1 MIEFIEMKR
10 KSRLKKDKKT
20 NKRIDVFFVYFVYFV
35 VFITLIQISEIEFV
49 KIFFEE
55 KLRMRFR
62 FDLIGI
68 YAPLFLSTI
77 LIDVTYRLGKRQNE
91 LVTRQTRESEYN
103 INKTIYVS
111 ISKVTDYVLFF
122 VKDCCFSMLNR
133 QGCEDVMK
141 KHDIHRE
148 MFEKCSIDCEL
159 RFTELT
165 KCLYSFRLALMQ
177 IQIIETELYIAQMN
191 NQIDYRKMICN
202 TDIDSSDVIL
212 SCIQDDD
219 IKLTLKQYFEKLRNI
234 QEDIEH
240 DSKEILNAIKQKMQ
254 Q

>member
-49 KIFFEE
+49 KIFCEE

-91 LVTRQTRESEYN
+91 LVTQGMVITPIEECLVYKGYLQKDFTKAS
-103 INKTIYVS
+103 S
-111 ISKVTDYVLFF
+111 I
-122 VKDCCFSMLNR
+122 
-133 QGCEDVMK
+133 
-141 KHDIHRE
+141 
-148 MFEKCSIDCEL
+148 EL
-159 RFTELT
+159 GE
-165 KCLYSFRLALMQ
+165 
-177 IQIIETELYIAQMN
+177 N
-191 NQIDYRKMICN
+191 
-202 TDIDSSDVIL
+202 
-212 SCIQDDD
+212 
-219 IKLTLKQYFEKLRNI
+219 YF
-234 QEDIEH
+234 
-240 DSKEILNAIKQKMQ
+240 
-254 Q
+254 